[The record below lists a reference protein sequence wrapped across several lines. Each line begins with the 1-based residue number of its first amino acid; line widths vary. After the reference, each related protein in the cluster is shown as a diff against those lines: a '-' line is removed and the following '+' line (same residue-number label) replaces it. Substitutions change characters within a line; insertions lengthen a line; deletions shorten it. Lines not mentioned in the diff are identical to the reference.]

1 MCIKIGNRKLGN
13 ERTCRLINLFEYKV
27 FLSFIAGK
35 IYVFL
40 CVSLTVTRAT
50 LVASK
55 ADICFLLP
63 FRFISGRVTR
73 AGGSGFDSRKG
84 HVFSLLSSP
93 YPL

>member
-50 LVASK
+50 LVAS
-55 ADICFLLP
+55 
-63 FRFISGRVTR
+63 
-73 AGGSGFDSRKG
+73 
-84 HVFSLLSSP
+84 
-93 YPL
+93 